1 MWQRVTPGEAIG
13 GRGMVPRHYLA
24 IGVRPLAKMAACAD
38 EIRHF
43 VVEQDIGPPDDGCSI
58 RLRPDLVVAQWS
70 SSMIAGYLPA
80 ILFSAAT
87 SRSDQA
93 GF

>member
-1 MWQRVTPGEAIG
+1 MWQRVTPAEAID

-58 RLRPDLVVAQWS
+58 RLRCDLV
-70 SSMIAGYLPA
+70 MGREPAG
-80 ILFSAAT
+80 
-87 SRSDQA
+87 SRAVVVVDE
-93 GF
+93 GKKF